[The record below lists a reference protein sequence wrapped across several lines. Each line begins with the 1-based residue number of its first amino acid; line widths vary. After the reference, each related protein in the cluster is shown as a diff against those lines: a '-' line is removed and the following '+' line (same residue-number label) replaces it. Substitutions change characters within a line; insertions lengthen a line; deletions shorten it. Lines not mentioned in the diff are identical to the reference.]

1 MTDTTKNV
9 TTKIAKKIMASFESQ
24 RVLSKNVNT
33 QMLDGKFNPST
44 GSKTLFKRPTDFSSV
59 RTATGD
65 VTGVNSPIIVGN
77 AEGNVQDYITV
88 KTDFDEA
95 VEALE
100 FDGDDNSFW
109 DNMARRITVDLEKDF
124 AQFMMRNAA
133 LQAGT
138 VGTPV
143 ASWDAIAE
151 AGAIMESTGV
161 PAGELCYGVNPFTQR
176 KLAGDVRSLG
186 GETGAMTANQK
197 AVISDN
203 FAGMRVMTATTL
215 PRYTTSA
222 GADRAGTLVTN
233 PNVTYEAAKDSMYQ
247 TLSVTGFQAGLVI
260 KAGERVSIAGRNRLN
275 LSTRDPILD
284 DAGNVVVFSATVTAD
299 VTLNGSGAGS
309 IVITG
314 PAIFEAAGAY
324 NTVDSAPIAGDVI
337 TLSAAESVII
347 QPNMFWHK
355 DAFSIGSVPMKRLF
369 STDTFAKTNDGLQL
383 RVSKYSDGDAN
394 GQTVRVDLRPA
405 FAALN
410 PFFAGHG
417 HG

>member
-1 MTDTTKNV
+1 
-9 TTKIAKKIMASFESQ
+9 
-24 RVLSKNVNT
+24 
-33 QMLDGKFNPST
+33 
-44 GSKTLFKRPTDFSSV
+44 
-59 RTATGD
+59 
-65 VTGVNSPIIVGN
+65 
-77 AEGNVQDYITV
+77 
-88 KTDFDEA
+88 
-95 VEALE
+95 
-100 FDGDDNSFW
+100 
-109 DNMARRITVDLEKDF
+109 
-124 AQFMMRNAA
+124 
-133 LQAGT
+133 
-138 VGTPV
+138 
-143 ASWDAIAE
+143 
-151 AGAIMESTGV
+151 MESTGV

-203 FAGMRVMTATTL
+203 FAGMRVMTANTL

-284 DAGNVVVFSATVTAD
+284 DEGNVVVFSATVTAD